1 MHAYPDHIHRH
12 PDGSIDF
19 DRYRSEAMVLRNHA
33 MAETSKLSAF
43 FKVLVIA
50 AVTVAAIAVAPAN
63 NGAGATCRDC
73 PAETTADETANVK
86 PTGQSQSS
94 IVPQHP
100 PVY

>member
-50 AVTVAAIAVAPAN
+50 AVTVAAIAVAPAR
-63 NGAGATCRDC
+63 NGASATCHDC
-73 PAETTADETANVK
+73 PAATAADEPVK
-86 PTGQSQSS
+86 PSGQSQSS